1 MVIEMERWRFVGYLI
16 PAATASMLAVALWMR
31 NALLAFGI
39 LAGAIGATFLY
50 SEWVK
55 KRGEVFDDERTL
67 KIDEM
72 SSRRTLQILVVV
84 LAFIMVGLFILS
96 KREQSLRSAYYLVL
110 GLMLLVSTLKI
121 LLKFYYYRVM

>member
-1 MVIEMERWRFVGYLI
+1 MVIEVERWRFVGYLI
-16 PAATASMLAVALWMR
+16 PAATASMLAVALWMG
-31 NALLAFGI
+31 NASLAFGI
-39 LAGAIGATFLY
+39 LAGAIGVIFLY

>member
-1 MVIEMERWRFVGYLI
+1 MVIEVERWRFVGYLI
-16 PAATASMLAVALWMR
+16 PAATASMLAVALWMG
-31 NALLAFGI
+31 NAPLAFGI
-39 LAGAIGATFLY
+39 LAGAIGVIFLY

>member
-1 MVIEMERWRFVGYLI
+1 
-16 PAATASMLAVALWMR
+16 
-31 NALLAFGI
+31 
-39 LAGAIGATFLY
+39 AGAIGATFLY

-55 KRGEVFDDERTL
+55 KRGEVFDDERAL